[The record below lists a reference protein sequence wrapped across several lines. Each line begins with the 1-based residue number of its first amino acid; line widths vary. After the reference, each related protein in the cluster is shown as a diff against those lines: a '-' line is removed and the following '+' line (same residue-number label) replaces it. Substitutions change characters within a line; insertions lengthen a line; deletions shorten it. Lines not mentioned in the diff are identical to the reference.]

1 MFLLL
6 FTCFSTVVSGIKIW
20 PAKFTIEIPK
30 WYDNTDEDN
39 NPKIQITN
47 VESHDV
53 KVTVKVDNPS
63 IQALSEGYSYIPDL
77 SWIKVVPETITIPA
91 KSSESIE
98 VIIEVPEDEQ
108 SKQYNEK
115 WESWVVVSTP
125 IDTGGGINIQTELA
139 VKLFIKTPIDE
150 EAGINLLLFIFLL
163 FFLIIILYIAFS
175 YSKKKKRSEAVFYY
189 KKKK

>member
-1 MFLLL
+1 MERLLHKILAIFLMFLLL

-91 KSSESIE
+91 K
-98 VIIEVPEDEQ
+98 IIAPTKIKNCRFK
-108 SKQYNEK
+108 SFIPAILLIY
-115 WESWVVVSTP
+115 
-125 IDTGGGINIQTELA
+125 
-139 VKLFIKTPIDE
+139 IKTNAKQVIE
-150 EAGINLLLFIFLL
+150 KSIIKSITRSRATAQILLLKGIEE
-163 FFLIIILYIAFS
+163 S
-175 YSKKKKRSEAVFYY
+175 RS
-189 KKKK
+189 